1 MDPNMLDSNMTNRPV
16 SLDRRSLLRIG
27 GLTVTTAAL
36 VAACGGQTEVGELG
50 RVGNGEKNPVL
61 PDATVDDA
69 VRFRTSASIETSIA
83 TVAETM
89 VAKGWLDAH
98 VDMVAEFVA
107 HHRAAAEACNAM
119 AVEVGGE
126 PWTCGNARLDSAFLD
141 MILDRIE
148 NGAAATD
155 AAAAIEPSEDPA
167 RDAAN
172 LVWALEELSAET
184 CQAMVA
190 QVASA
195 AHRVT
200 LMELGV
206 RSGRQAATVALR
218 INPGGYLPTG
228 AVIEDQPEGD
238 APVRTPIPL
247 PVALPSTFGALGAIT
262 YIGGNGD
269 ENGVRMKANF
279 ETPSLNSL
287 VYPFD
292 TCA

>member
-1 MDPNMLDSNMTNRPV
+1 VTSLV
-16 SLDRRSLLRIG
+16 SAFADHHEE
-27 GLTVTTAAL
+27 AAA
-36 VAACGGQTEVGELG
+36 VYNEL
-50 RVGNGEKNPVL
+50 
-61 PDATVDDA
+61 A
-69 VRFRTSASIETSIA
+69 
-83 TVAETM
+83 VAE
-89 VAKGWLDAH
+89 G
-98 VDMVAEFVA
+98 
-107 HHRAAAEACNAM
+107 AEAW
-119 AVEVGGE
+119 E
-126 PWTCGNARLDSAFLD
+126 CGNARLDSAVIDVILTRVLD
-141 MILDRIE
+141 
-148 NGAAATD
+148 GAAATD

>member
-1 MDPNMLDSNMTNRPV
+1 MDQHMNLNSRT
-16 SLDRRSLLRIG
+16 LDRRSLLRIG

-50 RVGNGEKNPVL
+50 RVGNGESNPVL

-69 VRFRTSASIETSIA
+69 VRFRTSASIENSIVA
-83 TVAETM
+83 AAETLLS
-89 VAKGWLDAH
+89 KGWLDAH
-98 VDMVAEFVA
+98 VDVVTAFIE
-107 HHRAAAEACNAM
+107 HHRAAADACNAM

-126 PWTCGNARLDSAFLD
+126 AWTCGNPRLDSAFLD
-141 MILDRIE
+141 MIIERIE

-155 AAAAIEPSEDPA
+155 STAAIEPSDDAA

-190 QVASA
+190 VVMSA

-206 RSGRQAATVALR
+206 RSGRQAAAVALR

-228 AVIEDQPEGD
+228 AVIETPAEGD
-238 APVRTPIPL
+238 APAKTPIPL

-279 ETPSLNSL
+279 ETPSLNSM